1 MAGIGPEDLQA
12 LLAELLDASIES
24 LDTIPD
30 FAPALVGAPE
40 RSFISPG
47 LPALDCCDQ
56 LTVHS
61 PVVLDTPLQPGGL
74 AEGKKCAAR
83 KTVVTMQ
90 VTITRC
96 IPVIGDDGEWPLPS
110 EMEDAA
116 AQLNADAWALWNH
129 LYNLICSGQLFTLC
143 GEVFWDGLRS
153 MNPQGGCGGW
163 VLTLRVTLDG
173 YAEAAES

>member
-1 MAGIGPEDLQA
+1 MAGTGPQDLQA
-12 LLAELLDASIES
+12 LLGELLDACIES

-30 FAPALVGAPE
+30 FVPGLSGAPA
-40 RSFISPG
+40 RSYISPG

-74 AEGKKCAAR
+74 AEGRKCPAR
-83 KTVVTMQ
+83 KNSIGLQ

-96 IPVIGDDGEWPLPS
+96 IPVIENDEWPQPVD
-110 EMEDAA
+110 MEAA
-116 AQLNADAWALWNH
+116 AEQLNADAWALWNH
-129 LYNLICSGQLFTLC
+129 LYNLVCSGELFTLC

-163 VLTLRVTLDG
+163 VLNIRVTLDG
-173 YAEAAES
+173 YAEAATS

>member
-1 MAGIGPEDLQA
+1 MAGTGPEDLQA
-12 LLAELLDASIES
+12 LCTELLDACIDS

-30 FAPALVGAPE
+30 FAAALAGAPD
-40 RSFISPG
+40 RSFVSPG

-56 LTVHS
+56 LTVHV
-61 PVVLDTPLQPGGL
+61 PAVLDTPLFPGGL

-83 KTVVTMQ
+83 KTLIGLQ

-96 IPVIGDDGEWPLPS
+96 IPVMGEGEEWPTAAD
-110 EMEDAA
+110 MEASA

-129 LYNLICSGQLFTLC
+129 LYNLVCADQLFTLC

-153 MNPQGGCGGW
+153 IAPSGGCGGW
-163 VLTLRVTLDG
+163 VLNLRVTLDG
-173 YAEAAES
+173 YEETITS